1 MITSVD
7 TNVLLDIF
15 SASPRFGA
23 PSREA
28 LRACSREGRL
38 VASEVVWAEVSA
50 AFASPRA
57 ANEALA
63 SLGVDFVPM
72 TSGAALK
79 AGTAWRTY
87 RKRGGGRRNR
97 VIPDFLIGA
106 HALDASDRLLTR
118 DRGFYRSSFRRL
130 RVLDPAA

>member
-1 MITSVD
+1 
-7 TNVLLDIF
+7 
-15 SASPRFGA
+15 
-23 PSREA
+23 
-28 LRACSREGRL
+28 
-38 VASEVVWAEVSA
+38 VSA

-87 RKRGGGRRNR
+87 RKRGGRRNR
-97 VIPDFLIGA
+97 VIADFLIGA
-106 HALDASDRLLTR
+106 HAVDASDRLLTR
-118 DRGFYRSSFRRL
+118 DRGFYRSYFRSL